1 MLAARA
7 FYYLRH
13 GETDWN
19 RERRIQGSSDIAL
32 NARGIAQAEA
42 AREALRGVAIAT
54 ICVSPLARARETARI
69 VNQALARPIVVVDG
83 LRECSFGPFEGTT
96 DAAWFAAWRG
106 GALAAGVEPYAAFLD
121 RALAAINQA
130 LAEPGPVLIVG
141 HAGVYWAVQRHG
153 KLDTD
158 QHLPN
163 GVPLRHDPPTPEFP
177 GWRAEPVR
185 ERAPSEGPL

>member
-1 MLAARA
+1 MLLAQP

-19 RERRIQGSSDIAL
+19 HERRIQGCSDIAL

-42 AREALRGVAIAT
+42 AREALRGVTIAT

-69 VNQALARPIVVVDG
+69 VNEALNRPIVVVDA
-83 LRECSFGPFEGTT
+83 LRECSFGPYEGTI
-96 DAAWFAAWRG
+96 DAAWFTAWRG
-106 GALAAGVEPYAAFLD
+106 GAASAGVEPYEAFLE
-121 RALAAINQA
+121 RALAAVNRA

-153 KLDTD
+153 GLDAG

-163 GVPLRHDPPTPEFP
+163 GVPMRHHPPTPEFP
-177 GWRAEPVR
+177 SWRAETL
-185 ERAPSEGPL
+185 A

>member
-1 MLAARA
+1 MLSARA

-19 RERRIQGSSDIAL
+19 RERRIQGTSDIAL

-42 AREALRGVAIAT
+42 ARDALRGVAIAT

-69 VNQALARPIVVVDG
+69 VNQALERPIVVIES
-83 LRECSFGPFEGTT
+83 LRECSFGRYEGTV
-96 DAAWFAAWRG
+96 DPAWFTAWRG
-106 GALAAGVEPYAAFLD
+106 GAQSDGVEPYEAFIA

-130 LAEPGPVLIVG
+130 LAEQGPVLIVG

-153 KLDTD
+153 GLDPSRF
-158 QHLPN
+158 LPN
-163 GVPLRHDPPTPEFP
+163 GVPVRHEPPTA
-177 GWRAEPVR
+177 GS
-185 ERAPSEGPL
+185 PSWQAHPLG